1 MLYRF
6 SATHPN
12 CAQAQLIWQH
22 GTFTQ
27 NSNGS
32 LTLTPF
38 EGDGRQLVQNG
49 CTQQSQTLISYDQQ
63 EYMQGF
69 YVRNDWHFGQGGIY
83 LEMYEFDGTPKPWLW
98 QTHNPPEMLPT
109 QQLHKKVSPCSLAFL
124 HTQDI
129 VTDALCFSTRH
140 RLSERS
146 TDPEAPRSNKHKNG
160 HLHPLRLLFFF
171 HGIKRLASAHFVLD
185 FVLLSRPYK
194 SCYLRLQNDPDQAKR
209 KGEK

>member
-1 MLYRF
+1 MAQAVTQQTNDDATIVGTWSSGSGAVTTGLQFYNPGNNTFNIPSVGGQSYSFTKDGFWEQALYIF
-6 SATHPN
+6 TSDPTHPN

-109 QQLHKKVSPCSLAFL
+109 QQLHKKIIGKV
-124 HTQDI
+124 
-129 VTDALCFSTRH
+129 
-140 RLSERS
+140 
-146 TDPEAPRSNKHKNG
+146 NG
-160 HLHPLRLLFFF
+160 
-171 HGIKRLASAHFVLD
+171 S
-185 FVLLSRPYK
+185 
-194 SCYLRLQNDPDQAKR
+194 
-209 KGEK
+209 

>member
-38 EGDGRQLVQNG
+38 EGDGRQMVQNG

-129 VTDALCFSTRH
+129 VTNASGSLIVTDHRKGQRILKRLDQISTR
-140 RLSERS
+140 
-146 TDPEAPRSNKHKNG
+146 TDIHILFDSFSFFSWHQEACLG
-160 HLHPLRLLFFF
+160 ALRIGLCITVSSL
-171 HGIKRLASAHFVLD
+171 
-185 FVLLSRPYK
+185 
-194 SCYLRLQNDPDQAKR
+194 
-209 KGEK
+209 